1 MPVEGAALF
10 HDLAKMHEDPNA
22 EPEKL
27 NCENKDFSE
36 KFILAKPLPAS
47 QNLEKIKTGFK
58 KLGPHVLEAWKTDLG
73 PEKFQ
78 KWVSFDL
85 FAGRQVDFLSMYL
98 YANVVSGVFLEDFC
112 RYILLSAKSCINLQ
126 GARGYPPEEPAS
138 TNLGNMDTDRSSI
151 LQVACEHGTFSRRS
165 IGELTSV
172 ASQASRCEGVCTCV
186 QWFHGLKRT

>member
-78 KWVSFDL
+78 KW
-85 FAGRQVDFLSMYL
+85 
-98 YANVVSGVFLEDFC
+98 
-112 RYILLSAKSCINLQ
+112 

-172 ASQASRCEGVCTCV
+172 ASQASRSEGVCTCV